1 MALINQQNME
11 QQSIREYHS
20 PVESPKIC
28 SHKNLMAQVE
38 QSKALSRKAKPS
50 AFLFKAT
57 KTSETT
63 K

>member
-1 MALINQQNME
+1 MACM
-11 QQSIREYHS
+11 
-20 PVESPKIC
+20 K
-28 SHKNLMAQVE
+28 
-38 QSKALSRKAKPS
+38 QSKALSHKAKPI